1 MIITKACR
9 DFTNKG
15 VKMIIS
21 KVGTKTVYLLGGVYY
36 VALGKLNYRK
46 KSKKYIVKK
55 DNVLFQ
61 SEKASDI
68 YLYFYG
74 SKRQ

>member
-1 MIITKACR
+1 
-9 DFTNKG
+9 
-15 VKMIIS
+15 MIIS
-21 KVGTKTVYLLGGVYY
+21 KVGAKTVYFLGGVYY

-46 KSKKYIVKK
+46 KSEKYIVKK

-74 SKRQ
+74 SK